1 LESDTSMSRENPDTE
16 VGDEKIAAV
25 IERVLQAEQDKL
37 HLKNPRG
44 IREDIEDIVRE
55 EVE

>member
-1 LESDTSMSRENPDTE
+1 MSRENPDTE
-16 VGDEKIAAV
+16 VENEKIASV

-44 IREDIEDIVRE
+44 VREDIEDIIRE
-55 EVE
+55 EVK

>member
-1 LESDTSMSRENPDTE
+1 MSRQNPDTE
-16 VGDEKIAAV
+16 VEDEKIATV

-44 IREDIEDIVRE
+44 IREDIEDIIRE

>member
-1 LESDTSMSRENPDTE
+1 MSRNNPDAE
-16 VGDEKIAAV
+16 VEDEKIAAV

-44 IREDIEDIVRE
+44 IREDIEDIIRG

>member
-1 LESDTSMSRENPDTE
+1 MSGNSDTE
-16 VGDEKIAAV
+16 VEDEKIAAT

-44 IREDIEDIVRE
+44 IRGEIEDIIRE

>member
-1 LESDTSMSRENPDTE
+1 MSRNSDTE
-16 VGDEKIAAV
+16 VEDEKIATI

-44 IREDIEDIVRE
+44 IRGEIEDIIRE

>member
-1 LESDTSMSRENPDTE
+1 MSRDHNTE
-16 VGDEKIAAV
+16 IEDEKIAV
-25 IERVLQAEQDKL
+25 IIERVLQAEQDKL

-44 IREDIEDIVRE
+44 INNEVEDIIRE

>member
-1 LESDTSMSRENPDTE
+1 MSGNPDIE
-16 VGDEKIAAV
+16 IEDEKIATI

-44 IREDIEDIVRE
+44 IRGEIEDIIRG

>member
-1 LESDTSMSRENPDTE
+1 MSGNSDTE
-16 VGDEKIAAV
+16 VEDEKIAA
-25 IERVLQAEQDKL
+25 IIKRVLQAEQDKL

-44 IREDIEDIVRE
+44 IRGEIEDIIRE

>member
-1 LESDTSMSRENPDTE
+1 MESDTSMSRENPDTE
-16 VGDEKIAAV
+16 VDDEKIAAV

>member
-1 LESDTSMSRENPDTE
+1 MSRNNSDTEIE
-16 VGDEKIAAV
+16 DEKIAAV

-44 IREDIEDIVRE
+44 IREDIEDIIRGE
-55 EVE
+55 IK

>member
-1 LESDTSMSRENPDTE
+1 MSREDSDTE
-16 VGDEKIAAV
+16 VEDEKIASI
-25 IERVLQAEQDKL
+25 IERVLQAEQDKI

-44 IREDIEDIVRE
+44 IREDIEDIIRE

>member
-1 LESDTSMSRENPDTE
+1 MSGNPNTE
-16 VGDEKIAAV
+16 IEDEKIATI

-44 IREDIEDIVRE
+44 IRGEIEDIIRE

>member
-1 LESDTSMSRENPDTE
+1 MSKGNPDTE
-16 VGDEKIAAV
+16 VEDEKIAAV

-44 IREDIEDIVRE
+44 IREDIEDIIRE

>member
-1 LESDTSMSRENPDTE
+1 MSQENPDTE
-16 VGDEKIAAV
+16 VENEKIASV

-44 IREDIEDIVRE
+44 IREDIEDIIRE

>member
-1 LESDTSMSRENPDTE
+1 MNRDNPDVDIE
-16 VGDEKIAAV
+16 DEKIATV

-44 IREDIEDIVRE
+44 IREDLEDIIRE
-55 EVE
+55 EIE

>member
-1 LESDTSMSRENPDTE
+1 MKKNPDTE
-16 VGDEKIAAV
+16 VDDERIATI

-44 IREDIEDIVRE
+44 IRGEIEKLIRE

>member
-1 LESDTSMSRENPDTE
+1 MSRENSDTE
-16 VGDEKIAAV
+16 VEDEKIAGV

-44 IREDIEDIVRE
+44 IREDIEDIIRE

>member
-1 LESDTSMSRENPDTE
+1 MSGNSDTE
-16 VGDEKIAAV
+16 VEDEKIATI

-44 IREDIEDIVRE
+44 IRGEIEDIIRE

>member
-1 LESDTSMSRENPDTE
+1 MSRNSDTE
-16 VGDEKIAAV
+16 VEDKKIATI

-44 IREDIEDIVRE
+44 IRGETEDIIRE

>member
-1 LESDTSMSRENPDTE
+1 MSRNPDTKVE
-16 VGDEKIAAV
+16 DEKIAAI

-44 IREDIEDIVRE
+44 IRGEIEDIIRE

>member
-1 LESDTSMSRENPDTE
+1 MAYRTMSQENTDVELEDR
-16 VGDEKIAAV
+16 KIATI

-44 IREDIEDIVRE
+44 IREDIEDIIRE

>member
-1 LESDTSMSRENPDTE
+1 MSRENLDTE
-16 VGDEKIAAV
+16 VKDEKIAAV

>member
-1 LESDTSMSRENPDTE
+1 MSGNSDTE
-16 VGDEKIAAV
+16 VEDEKIATI

-44 IREDIEDIVRE
+44 IRGEIDDIIRE

>member
-1 LESDTSMSRENPDTE
+1 MSQENLNAEID
-16 VGDEKIAAV
+16 DEKIATV

-44 IREDIEDIVRE
+44 IREDLEEILRE
-55 EVE
+55 EVN

>member
-1 LESDTSMSRENPDTE
+1 MSRNPDTE
-16 VGDEKIAAV
+16 VEDEKIATI
-25 IERVLQAEQDKL
+25 IERVLQAEQGKL

-44 IREDIEDIVRE
+44 IHNEIEEIVRE